1 MRKLLLSVF
10 AILLIIAAAAVFW
23 PPKDASKPQSGPQQV
38 NQAVSS
44 PAQVSHDLSH
54 LMRVPSGD
62 EPAFWT
68 SASVPEPEKPRI
80 PTAAAIKG
88 TPAAADAAQ
97 KTAARLREIES
108 SPATSENIR
117 LYNQQ
122 AILYYDQDP
131 AAATD
136 WLNSTPSFE
145 HLSPALASIAASLGE
160 RGHLDVAHVV
170 IETIPDPDAKRAA
183 VLDLYSL
190 RARNGQ
196 ITREELA
203 QAGWDAADIEHLFQ
217 NRGD

>member
-1 MRKLLLSVF
+1 MRNLLLSVF

-23 PPKDASKPQSGPQQV
+23 PPKDASKPRAGPQQV
-38 NQAVSS
+38 NQAASS

-54 LMRVPSGD
+54 RVRLPPGD

-68 SASVPEPEKPRI
+68 SAIVPEPEKPRI

-88 TPAAADAAQ
+88 TPAPADATQ
-97 KTAARLREIES
+97 KTAARLRELES
-108 SPATSENIR
+108 LPSTSENIR

-131 AAATD
+131 AAATE
-136 WLNSTPSFE
+136 WLNSTQSFE

-160 RGHLDVAHVV
+160 RGHLDIANIV
-170 IETIPDPDAKRAA
+170 IETIPDPESRRAA
-183 VLDLYSL
+183 LLDLYSL

-196 ITREELA
+196 VTRDELA
-203 QAGWDAADIEHLFQ
+203 KAGWDAADIEYLFQ